1 MHAGTPLTDEDRW
14 PWLRAIAHEIDAM
27 RARGEPAVV
36 ACSALKRAY
45 RDILIGDRT
54 DVVLVYLQGSKA
66 LIAERIAARKGHFM
80 PPALLDSQFA
90 TLEEPG
96 EDEHPIVVSIA
107 PPPDAIVDEVVRQ
120 TEGAHSMSGEFAVY
134 PSLRDRVVFITG
146 GASGIGAEHVTQFAA
161 QGAKVAFVDIADD
174 AAQALIDRI
183 EAAGHPVPFYQH
195 CDLKDIAALQATIA
209 EVGRRLGPIT
219 VLVNNA
225 ANDQRHK
232 FEDVTV
238 EYWDERL
245 ATNLRHQFFAIQA
258 VAPMMR
264 AAGGGSIINFGSVSW
279 HSLQGGMPAYTTA
292 KAAVEGLTRGMARD
306 LGPDRIRVNTVIP
319 GWIMTERQITLWLTP
334 EAEKNLMQVQCLK
347 EKLAP
352 ADVTRMVLWLASDDS
367 RMCTA
372 QLWVV
377 DAGRM

>member
-1 MHAGTPLTDEDRW
+1 
-14 PWLRAIAHEIDAM
+14 
-27 RARGEPAVV
+27 
-36 ACSALKRAY
+36 
-45 RDILIGDRT
+45 
-54 DVVLVYLQGSKA
+54 
-66 LIAERIAARKGHFM
+66 
-80 PPALLDSQFA
+80 
-90 TLEEPG
+90 
-96 EDEHPIVVSIA
+96 
-107 PPPDAIVDEVVRQ
+107 
-120 TEGAHSMSGEFAVY
+120 MSGNTAVY
-134 PSLRDRVVFITG
+134 PSLRERVVFITG

-174 AAQALIDRI
+174 GANALIDRI
-183 EAAGHPVPFYQH
+183 EAAGLPAPIYRH
-195 CDLKDIAALQATIA
+195 CDLRDIAALQATIA
-209 EVGRRLGPIT
+209 EVGERVGSIT

-238 EYWDERL
+238 EYWDERM

-258 VAPMMR
+258 AAPMMR

-319 GWIMTERQITLWLTP
+319 GWIMTERQVKLWLTP
-334 EAEKNLMQVQCLK
+334 EAEANLMQVQCLK
-347 EKLAP
+347 EKLVP

-377 DAGRM
+377 DAGRI